1 MGNFVPVPGRPRGPR
16 AQSDVVVVRAPRH
29 RRLAT
34 RRTRCADAGRSHGPL
49 GYPRLGSNGMLRTPG
64 YNLAII
70 ASGLGA
76 SNPDLLVR

>member
-1 MGNFVPVPGRPRGPR
+1 MRDG
-16 AQSDVVVVRAPRH
+16 
-29 RRLAT
+29 AT
-34 RRTRCADAGRSHGPL
+34 GHSE
-49 GYPRLGSNGMLRTPG
+49 YPRLGSNGMLRTPG